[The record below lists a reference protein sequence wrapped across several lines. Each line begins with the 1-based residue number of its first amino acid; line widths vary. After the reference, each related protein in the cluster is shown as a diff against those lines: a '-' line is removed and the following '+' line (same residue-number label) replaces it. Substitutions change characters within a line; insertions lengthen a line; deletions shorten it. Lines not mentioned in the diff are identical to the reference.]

1 VQGERSRLPRH
12 LAAHL
17 LTGASNPDQRGA
29 GRAPVMGPPRSRRK
43 PVVGRCAAQ
52 PAGVVGDAAVV
63 DDNRPV
69 RHLDGLATMMHV
81 ASARGSFR

>member
-1 VQGERSRLPRH
+1 
-12 LAAHL
+12 
-17 LTGASNPDQRGA
+17 
-29 GRAPVMGPPRSRRK
+29 MGPPRS
-43 PVVGRCAAQ
+43 Q

>member
-1 VQGERSRLPRH
+1 
-12 LAAHL
+12 
-17 LTGASNPDQRGA
+17 
-29 GRAPVMGPPRSRRK
+29 
-43 PVVGRCAAQ
+43 
-52 PAGVVGDAAVV
+52 VGDAAVV